1 MGQCLPVNR
10 FFHSACDKVMGWIWP
25 DIQLIYDTE
34 KGLIRYAGS
43 HAAYDG
49 ARAAQMIRASTDQPV
64 VGVDTSPTHA
74 PTTHSLAPIRVP
86 VRSPSH
92 DFSLFVNG
100 ISTVIQD
107 VMAATG
113 RDTMVAGMVVS
124 TRHTL
129 SDTTRSGNYI
139 KLPMVEVLRAMSLND
154 IRVSLHEA
162 IRSARESKEKHLTLM
177 ELGRA
182 IYRTDFMFD
191 SWSSL
196 YRVTRDDGLEMR
208 LVATDVGEA
217 EDTAPTT
224 YRSVVESEYKR
235 NFVICG
241 IDGEEFHMVRVSRGG
256 TQ

>member
-1 MGQCLPVNR
+1 
-10 FFHSACDKVMGWIWP
+10 MGWIWP

-49 ARAAQMIRASTDQPV
+49 ARAARMIRASTDLPV

-74 PTTHSLAPIRVP
+74 PTTHAPTTHPLMPIRVP

-107 VMAATG
+107 AMAATG
-113 RDTMVAGMVVS
+113 RDTMVAGVVVS

-139 KLPMVEVLRAMSLND
+139 KLPMVEVCRAMSLND
-154 IRVSLHEA
+154 IRVLLHDA
-162 IRSARESKEKHLTLM
+162 IRSARESNEKHLTLM

-191 SWSSL
+191 SWNSL

-208 LVATDVGEA
+208 LVATDVGET

-224 YRSVVESEYKR
+224 YRLVIESEYKR

-241 IDGEEFHMVRVSRGG
+241 IDGGEFHMVRVGRS
-256 TQ
+256 